1 MKNRKNI
8 IKLAIMN
15 CLLVFTSTA
24 QQEYQFANTA
34 NNPFLLNP
42 AAGGLT
48 DVMQF
53 EASTRMQ
60 WLGYEG
66 GPKTIIL
73 SGNSQIGIGKSGEKV
88 LSEFNVHDETLFEG
102 PKVTTGK
109 TKHIIGGKIWND
121 AIGPFSKTSIQ
132 GSYSYHLPLT
142 KSINLGVGLGFGY
155 SNFRLDETKVVLHQS
170 DDNTYAQFL
179 GSSSQQS
186 LGDAQ
191 AGLVLYNEKFFVG
204 LSGTQVLNNDVKLNQ
219 ILTNSFFSR
228 HYFMVAKYKIEGD
241 GDVAVEPTAV
251 VKYTGNSPLS
261 VDVGA
266 RALYKNSSWFG
277 FQYRTSSGLIFQIGS
292 NLIKNLYVSYA
303 YEYSMGKIRTAGN
316 ATHEIQL
323 GYYLGKNR
331 NVEKELKDNKAGKKE
346 M

>member
-8 IKLAIMN
+8 FKLAIMH
-15 CLLVFTSTA
+15 CLLVFTSSA

-34 NNPFLLNP
+34 SNPFLLNP

-53 EASTRMQ
+53 EATTRMQ

-66 GPKTIIL
+66 GPRTILL
-73 SGNSQIGIGKSGEKV
+73 SGNSQIGIGNSGEKA
-88 LSEFNVHDETLFEG
+88 LSEFNIHDETLFEG
-102 PKVTTGK
+102 PKVSTGK
-109 TKHIIGGKIWND
+109 TKHILGGKIWND

-132 GSYSYHLPLT
+132 GSYAYHLPLT
-142 KSINLGVGLGFGY
+142 KSINIGVGLGFGY

-179 GSSSQQS
+179 GSASQQG

-191 AGLVLYNEKFFVG
+191 AGFVLYNEKFFIG
-204 LSGTQVLNNDVKLNQ
+204 LSGTQVLNNAVKLNQ

-228 HYFMVAKYKIEGD
+228 HYFMIAKYRIEGS
-241 GDVAVEPTAV
+241 GDIAIEPTAV
-251 VKYTGNSPLS
+251 IKYTGSSPWS
-261 VDVGA
+261 VDAGA
-266 RALYKNSSWFG
+266 RVLYRNTSWFG
-277 FQYRTSSGLIFQIGS
+277 LQFRTNSGLIFQVGS

-331 NVEKELKDNKAGKKE
+331 NIDKELKENKEGTKE

>member
-8 IKLAIMN
+8 FKLAIMH

-34 NNPFLLNP
+34 SNPFLLNP

-53 EASTRMQ
+53 EVTTRMQ

-66 GPKTIIL
+66 GPRTILL
-73 SGNSQIGIGKSGEKV
+73 SGNSQIGIGNSGEKA
-88 LSEFNVHDETLFEG
+88 LSEFNIHDETLFEG
-102 PKVTTGK
+102 PKVSTGK
-109 TKHIIGGKIWND
+109 TKHILGGKIWND

-132 GSYSYHLPLT
+132 GSYAYHLPLT
-142 KSINLGVGLGFGY
+142 KSINIGVGLGFGY

-179 GSSSQQS
+179 GSASQQG

-191 AGLVLYNEKFFVG
+191 AGFVLYNEKFFIG
-204 LSGTQVLNNDVKLNQ
+204 LSGTQVLNNAVKLNQ

-228 HYFMVAKYKIEGD
+228 HYFMIAKYRIEGS
-241 GDVAVEPTAV
+241 GDIAIEPTAV
-251 VKYTGNSPLS
+251 IKYTGSSPWS
-261 VDVGA
+261 VDAGA
-266 RALYKNSSWFG
+266 RVLYRNTSWFG
-277 FQYRTSSGLIFQIGS
+277 LQFRTNSGLIFQVGS

-331 NVEKELKDNKAGKKE
+331 NIDKELKENKEGTKE

>member
-1 MKNRKNI
+1 MKNAKYI
-8 IKLAIMN
+8 FSLAIIN
-15 CLLVFTSTA
+15 CLLVLTSTA

-66 GPKTIIL
+66 GPRTILL
-73 SGNSQIGIGKSGEKV
+73 SGNSQIGKSGSKA

-102 PKVTTGK
+102 PKVSTGK
-109 TKHIIGGKIWND
+109 NKHIIGGKVWND

-142 KSINLGVGLGFGY
+142 KSINIGVGLGLGY
-155 SNFRLDETKVVLHQS
+155 SNFRLDESKVVLHQT

-179 GSSSQQS
+179 GSASQQN

-191 AGLVLYNEKFFVG
+191 AGLVVYNEKFFVG

-228 HYFMVAKYKIEGD
+228 HYFMIAKYKIEGG
-241 GDVAVEPTAV
+241 GDVAIEPTAV
-251 VKYTGNSPLS
+251 VKYTGNSPWS

-277 FQYRTSSGLIFQIGS
+277 FQYRTNSGLIFQVGS

-331 NVEKELKDNKAGKKE
+331 NVDKELKDNKAGKKE

>member
-8 IKLAIMN
+8 IRLAFIN

-53 EASTRMQ
+53 EAGTRMQ

-66 GPKTIIL
+66 GPKTILL
-73 SGNSQIGIGKSGEKV
+73 SGNSQISFGKSGDKV

-102 PKVTTGK
+102 PKVSTGK
-109 TKHIIGGKIWND
+109 NKHIVGGKIWND

-132 GSYSYHLPLT
+132 GSYAYHLPLT
-142 KSINLGVGLGFGY
+142 KTINFGVGLGFGY
-155 SNFRLDETKVVLHQS
+155 SNFRLDETKVVLYQS

-179 GSSSQQS
+179 GSASQQG

-191 AGLVLYNEKFFVG
+191 AGLVLYNEKFFFG

-219 ILTNSFFSR
+219 VLTNSFFNR
-228 HYFMVAKYKIEGD
+228 HFFMIAKYKIEGE
-241 GDVAVEPTAV
+241 GDLAVEPTAV
-251 VKYTGNSPLS
+251 VKYAGNSPLS
-261 VDVGA
+261 VDIGA

-277 FQYRTSSGLIFQIGS
+277 FQFRTNSGLIFQVGS

-331 NVEKELKDNKAGKKE
+331 NVDKELKENKAGKKE

>member
-8 IKLAIMN
+8 FKLAIMN

-34 NNPFLLNP
+34 SNPFLLNP

-53 EASTRMQ
+53 EATTRMQ

-66 GPKTIIL
+66 GPRTILL
-73 SGNSQIGIGKSGEKV
+73 SGNSQIGIGNSGEKA
-88 LSEFNVHDETLFEG
+88 LSEFNIHDETLFEG
-102 PKVTTGK
+102 PKVSTGK
-109 TKHIIGGKIWND
+109 TKHILGGKIWND

-132 GSYSYHLPLT
+132 GSYAYHLPLT
-142 KSINLGVGLGFGY
+142 KSINIGVGLGFGY

-179 GSSSQQS
+179 GSASQQG

-191 AGLVLYNEKFFVG
+191 AGLVLYNEKFFIG
-204 LSGTQVLNNDVKLNQ
+204 LSGTQVLNNAVKLNQ

-228 HYFMVAKYKIEGD
+228 HYFMIAKYRIEGS
-241 GDVAVEPTAV
+241 GDIAIEPTAV
-251 VKYTGNSPLS
+251 IKYTGSSPWS
-261 VDVGA
+261 VDAGA
-266 RALYKNSSWFG
+266 RILHRNTSWFG
-277 FQYRTSSGLIFQIGS
+277 LQFRTNSGLIFQVGS

-331 NVEKELKDNKAGKKE
+331 NIDKELKENKEGTKE

>member
-1 MKNRKNI
+1 MKNGKKI
-8 IKLAIMN
+8 FKLAIMN

-66 GPKTIIL
+66 GPKTILL
-73 SGNSQIGIGKSGEKV
+73 SGSSQIGFGKSGEKA
-88 LSEFNVHDETLFEG
+88 LSEFNVHDEALFEG
-102 PKVTTGK
+102 PKVSAGK
-109 TKHIIGGKIWND
+109 NKHIIGGKIWND

-132 GSYSYHLPLT
+132 GSYAYHLPLT
-142 KSINLGVGLGFGY
+142 KSINFGVGLGFGY
-155 SNFRLDETKVVLHQS
+155 SNFRLDESKVVLYQS

-179 GSSSQQS
+179 GSASQQS

-191 AGLVLYNEKFFVG
+191 AGIVVYNEKFFVG

-228 HYFMVAKYKIEGD
+228 HYFMIAKYKIEGE
-241 GDVAVEPTAV
+241 GDLAIEPTAV
-251 VKYTGNSPLS
+251 VKYTGNSPWSFDL
-261 VDVGA
+261 GA

-277 FQYRTSSGLIFQIGS
+277 VQYRTNSGLIFQVGS
-292 NLIKNLYVSYA
+292 NLIKNLYVSYS
-303 YEYSMGKIRTAGN
+303 YEHSMGKIRTAGN

-331 NVEKELKDNKAGKKE
+331 NVDKELKNNKAGKKE

>member
-8 IKLAIMN
+8 FKLAIMH

-34 NNPFLLNP
+34 SNPFLLNP

-53 EASTRMQ
+53 EATTRMQ

-66 GPKTIIL
+66 GPRTILL
-73 SGNSQIGIGKSGEKV
+73 SGNSQIGIGNSGEKA
-88 LSEFNVHDETLFEG
+88 LSEFNIHDETLFEG
-102 PKVTTGK
+102 PKVSTGK
-109 TKHIIGGKIWND
+109 TKHILGGKIWND

-132 GSYSYHLPLT
+132 GSYAYHLPLT
-142 KSINLGVGLGFGY
+142 KSINIGVGLGFGY

-179 GSSSQQS
+179 GSASQQG

-191 AGLVLYNEKFFVG
+191 AGFVLYNEKFFIG
-204 LSGTQVLNNDVKLNQ
+204 LSGTQVLNNAVKLNQ

-228 HYFMVAKYKIEGD
+228 HYFMIAKYRIEGS
-241 GDVAVEPTAV
+241 GDIAIEPTAV
-251 VKYTGNSPLS
+251 IKYTGSSPWS
-261 VDVGA
+261 VDAGA
-266 RALYKNSSWFG
+266 RVLYRNTSWFG
-277 FQYRTSSGLIFQIGS
+277 LQFRTNSGLIFQVGS

-331 NVEKELKDNKAGKKE
+331 NIDKELKENKEGTKE

>member
-8 IKLAIMN
+8 FKLAIMN

-34 NNPFLLNP
+34 SNPFLLNP

-53 EASTRMQ
+53 EVTTRMQ

-66 GPKTIIL
+66 GPRTILL
-73 SGNSQIGIGKSGEKV
+73 SGNSQIGIGNSGEKA
-88 LSEFNVHDETLFEG
+88 LSEFNIHDETLFEG
-102 PKVTTGK
+102 PKVSTGK
-109 TKHIIGGKIWND
+109 TKHILGGKIWND

-132 GSYSYHLPLT
+132 GSYAYHLPLT
-142 KSINLGVGLGFGY
+142 KSINIGVGLGFGY

-179 GSSSQQS
+179 GSASQQG

-191 AGLVLYNEKFFVG
+191 AGLVLYNEKFFIG
-204 LSGTQVLNNDVKLNQ
+204 LSGTQVLNNAVKLNQ

-228 HYFMVAKYKIEGD
+228 HYFMIAKYRIEGS
-241 GDVAVEPTAV
+241 GDIAIEPTAV
-251 VKYTGNSPLS
+251 IKYTGSSPWS
-261 VDVGA
+261 VDAGA
-266 RALYKNSSWFG
+266 RVLYRNTSWFG
-277 FQYRTSSGLIFQIGS
+277 LQFRTNSGLIFQVGS

-331 NVEKELKDNKAGKKE
+331 NIDKELKENKEGTKE

>member
-8 IKLAIMN
+8 FKLAIMH

-34 NNPFLLNP
+34 SNPFLLNP

-53 EASTRMQ
+53 EATTRMQ

-66 GPKTIIL
+66 GPRTILL
-73 SGNSQIGIGKSGEKV
+73 SGNSQIGIGNSGEKA
-88 LSEFNVHDETLFEG
+88 LSEFNIHDETLFEG
-102 PKVTTGK
+102 PKVSTGK
-109 TKHIIGGKIWND
+109 TKHILGGKIWND

-132 GSYSYHLPLT
+132 GSYAYHLPLT
-142 KSINLGVGLGFGY
+142 KSINIGVGLGFGY

-179 GSSSQQS
+179 GSASQQG

-191 AGLVLYNEKFFVG
+191 AGLVLYNEKFFIG
-204 LSGTQVLNNDVKLNQ
+204 LSGTQVLNNAVKLNQ

-228 HYFMVAKYKIEGD
+228 HYFMIAKYRIEGS
-241 GDVAVEPTAV
+241 GDIAIEPTAV
-251 VKYTGNSPLS
+251 IKYTGSSPWS
-261 VDVGA
+261 VDAGA
-266 RALYKNSSWFG
+266 RVLYRNTSWFG
-277 FQYRTSSGLIFQIGS
+277 LQFRTNSGLIFQVGS

-331 NVEKELKDNKAGKKE
+331 NIDKELKENKEGTKE